1 MILPMWH
8 LDHVKSENLNN
19 QRKSSLT
26 DAVHVYYSALQ
37 WPNGRFIYLLFVL
50 DNLGR
55 LLQTSNASTWN
66 KEMKYED
73 YRCNLLGAEFLFFF
87 LSMKFSNGGSHLWEL
102 YYILSWHGDPP
113 MILPNII
120 LTCFRQWFLACHTSE
135 SEKCPC
141 PQSLCLKFQHGNASC
156 HRVVWSQTEDDSV
169 SEKVQIM
176 QVTMFVLMFAVCRA
190 GRLPVPR
197 CAFRRWK
204 TYVFVWQNHPPQ
216 TRESRVLW
224 AAHALLS
231 PPTHLLT
238 PRQSRG
244 LFLSAWCP
252 SKVSK
257 PL

>member
-1 MILPMWH
+1 MAKW
-8 LDHVKSENLNN
+8 
-19 QRKSSLT
+19 Q
-26 DAVHVYYSALQ
+26 
-37 WPNGRFIYLLFVL
+37 IYLFTFCFRQLRKIAS
-50 DNLGR
+50 DIKCQHMKQGDEIWR
-55 LLQTSNASTWN
+55 LSVQFIGCRIS
-66 KEMKYED
+66 
-73 YRCNLLGAEFLFFF
+73 FFF

-141 PQSLCLKFQHGNASC
+141 PQSLCLKFQHGNAFC

-244 LFLSAWCP
+244 LFLSAWRP

>member
-55 LLQTSNASTWN
+55 LLQKSNASTWN

-87 LSMKFSNGGSHLWEL
+87 FQWNSVMGGSHLWEL

-141 PQSLCLKFQHGNASC
+141 PQSLCLKFQHGNAFC

-244 LFLSAWCP
+244 LFLSAWRP

>member
-1 MILPMWH
+1 MAKW
-8 LDHVKSENLNN
+8 
-19 QRKSSLT
+19 Q
-26 DAVHVYYSALQ
+26 
-37 WPNGRFIYLLFVL
+37 IYLFTFCFRQLRKIASDIKCQHMKQGDEIWRLSVQFI
-50 DNLGR
+50 GR
-55 LLQTSNASTWN
+55 RIS
-66 KEMKYED
+66 
-73 YRCNLLGAEFLFFF
+73 FFF

>member
-1 MILPMWH
+1 MAKW
-8 LDHVKSENLNN
+8 
-19 QRKSSLT
+19 Q
-26 DAVHVYYSALQ
+26 
-37 WPNGRFIYLLFVL
+37 IYLFTFCFRQLRKIAS
-50 DNLGR
+50 DIKCQHMKQGDEIWR
-55 LLQTSNASTWN
+55 LLVQFIGRRIS
-66 KEMKYED
+66 
-73 YRCNLLGAEFLFFF
+73 FFF

-141 PQSLCLKFQHGNASC
+141 TQSLCLKFQHGNAFC

-244 LFLSAWCP
+244 LFLSAWRP

>member
-1 MILPMWH
+1 MAKW
-8 LDHVKSENLNN
+8 
-19 QRKSSLT
+19 Q
-26 DAVHVYYSALQ
+26 
-37 WPNGRFIYLLFVL
+37 IYLFTFCFRQLRKIASDIKCQHMKQGDEIWRLSVQFI
-50 DNLGR
+50 GR
-55 LLQTSNASTWN
+55 RIS
-66 KEMKYED
+66 
-73 YRCNLLGAEFLFFF
+73 FFF

-102 YYILSWHGDPP
+102 YSILSWHGDPP

-141 PQSLCLKFQHGNASC
+141 TQSLCLKFQHGNAFC

-244 LFLSAWCP
+244 LFLSAWRP

>member
-1 MILPMWH
+1 MAKW
-8 LDHVKSENLNN
+8 
-19 QRKSSLT
+19 Q
-26 DAVHVYYSALQ
+26 
-37 WPNGRFIYLLFVL
+37 IYLFTFCFRQLRKIASDIKCQHMKQGDEIWRLSVQFI
-50 DNLGR
+50 GR
-55 LLQTSNASTWN
+55 RIS
-66 KEMKYED
+66 
-73 YRCNLLGAEFLFFF
+73 FFF

-141 PQSLCLKFQHGNASC
+141 PQSLCLKFQHGNAFC

-169 SEKVQIM
+169 SEKAQIM

-244 LFLSAWCP
+244 LFLSAWRP

>member
-1 MILPMWH
+1 MAKW
-8 LDHVKSENLNN
+8 
-19 QRKSSLT
+19 Q
-26 DAVHVYYSALQ
+26 
-37 WPNGRFIYLLFVL
+37 IYLFTFCFRQLRKIASDIKCQHMKQGDEIWRLSVQFI
-50 DNLGR
+50 GR
-55 LLQTSNASTWN
+55 RIS
-66 KEMKYED
+66 
-73 YRCNLLGAEFLFFF
+73 FFF

-141 PQSLCLKFQHGNASC
+141 LQSLCLKFQHGNAFC

-244 LFLSAWCP
+244 LFLSAWRP

>member
-1 MILPMWH
+1 MPAHETRRWNMKIIG
-8 LDHVKSENLNN
+8 
-19 QRKSSLT
+19 
-26 DAVHVYYSALQ
+26 A
-37 WPNGRFIYLLFVL
+37 IYWAQNF
-50 DNLGR
+50 
-55 LLQTSNASTWN
+55 
-66 KEMKYED
+66 
-73 YRCNLLGAEFLFFF
+73 FFFF

-135 SEKCPC
+135 SEKCKC
-141 PQSLCLKFQHGNASC
+141 PQSLCLKFQHGNAFC

-204 TYVFVWQNHPPQ
+204 TYVFVWQDHPPQ

-244 LFLSAWCP
+244 LFLSAWRP

>member
-1 MILPMWH
+1 MAKW
-8 LDHVKSENLNN
+8 
-19 QRKSSLT
+19 Q
-26 DAVHVYYSALQ
+26 
-37 WPNGRFIYLLFVL
+37 IYLFTFCFRQLRKIASDIKCQHMKQGDEIWRLSVQFI
-50 DNLGR
+50 GR
-55 LLQTSNASTWN
+55 RIS
-66 KEMKYED
+66 
-73 YRCNLLGAEFLFFF
+73 FFF

-141 PQSLCLKFQHGNASC
+141 PQSLCLKFQHGNAFC

-244 LFLSAWCP
+244 LFLSAWRP

>member
-1 MILPMWH
+1 MADLFTFCFRQLWKIAS
-8 LDHVKSENLNN
+8 DIKSC
-19 QRKSSLT
+19 
-26 DAVHVYYSALQ
+26 
-37 WPNGRFIYLLFVL
+37 
-50 DNLGR
+50 
-55 LLQTSNASTWN
+55 ASTWN
-66 KEMKYED
+66 KEIKYED
-73 YRCNLLGAEFLFFF
+73 YRCNLLGAEFLFF

-102 YYILSWHGDPP
+102 YYILSWHRDPP

-120 LTCFRQWFLACHTSE
+120 LTN
-135 SEKCPC
+135 EKCPF
-141 PQSLCLKFQHGNASC
+141 PQSLCLCLKFQHGNAFC
-156 HRVVWSQTEDDSV
+156 HRLVWSQTEDDSV

-176 QVTMFVLMFAVCRA
+176 PVTMFVLMFAVCRA

-244 LFLSAWCP
+244 LFLSAWRP

>member
-1 MILPMWH
+1 MAKW
-8 LDHVKSENLNN
+8 
-19 QRKSSLT
+19 Q
-26 DAVHVYYSALQ
+26 
-37 WPNGRFIYLLFVL
+37 IYLFTFCFRQLRKIASDIKCQHMKQGDEIWRLSVQFI
-50 DNLGR
+50 GR
-55 LLQTSNASTWN
+55 RIS
-66 KEMKYED
+66 
-73 YRCNLLGAEFLFFF
+73 FFF

-135 SEKCPC
+135 SKKCPC
-141 PQSLCLKFQHGNASC
+141 PQSLCLKFQHGNAFC

-244 LFLSAWCP
+244 LFLSAWRP

>member
-1 MILPMWH
+1 MAKW
-8 LDHVKSENLNN
+8 
-19 QRKSSLT
+19 Q
-26 DAVHVYYSALQ
+26 
-37 WPNGRFIYLLFVL
+37 IYLFTFCFRQLRKIASDIKCQHMKQGDEIWRLSVQFI
-50 DNLGR
+50 GR
-55 LLQTSNASTWN
+55 
-66 KEMKYED
+66 
-73 YRCNLLGAEFLFFF
+73 RIFFFF

>member
-1 MILPMWH
+1 MAKW
-8 LDHVKSENLNN
+8 
-19 QRKSSLT
+19 Q
-26 DAVHVYYSALQ
+26 
-37 WPNGRFIYLLFVL
+37 IYLFTFCFRQLRKIASDIKCQHMKQGDEIWRLSVQFI
-50 DNLGR
+50 GR
-55 LLQTSNASTWN
+55 RIS
-66 KEMKYED
+66 
-73 YRCNLLGAEFLFFF
+73 FFF

-141 PQSLCLKFQHGNASC
+141 PQSLCLKFQHGNAFC
-156 HRVVWSQTEDDSV
+156 HRVVWSQTDDDSV

-244 LFLSAWCP
+244 LFLSAWRP

>member
-1 MILPMWH
+1 MAKW
-8 LDHVKSENLNN
+8 
-19 QRKSSLT
+19 Q
-26 DAVHVYYSALQ
+26 
-37 WPNGRFIYLLFVL
+37 IYLFTFCFRQLRKIASEIKCQHMKQGDEIWRLSVQFI
-50 DNLGR
+50 GR
-55 LLQTSNASTWN
+55 RIS
-66 KEMKYED
+66 
-73 YRCNLLGAEFLFFF
+73 FFF

-141 PQSLCLKFQHGNASC
+141 PQSLCLKFQHGNAFC

-244 LFLSAWCP
+244 LFLSAWRP

>member
-1 MILPMWH
+1 MAKW
-8 LDHVKSENLNN
+8 
-19 QRKSSLT
+19 Q
-26 DAVHVYYSALQ
+26 
-37 WPNGRFIYLLFVL
+37 IYLFTFCFRQLRKIASDIKCQHMKQGDEIWRLSVQFI
-50 DNLGR
+50 GR
-55 LLQTSNASTWN
+55 RIS
-66 KEMKYED
+66 
-73 YRCNLLGAEFLFFF
+73 FFFF

-141 PQSLCLKFQHGNASC
+141 PQSLCLKFQHGNAFC

-244 LFLSAWCP
+244 LFLSAWRP

>member
-1 MILPMWH
+1 MAKW
-8 LDHVKSENLNN
+8 
-19 QRKSSLT
+19 Q
-26 DAVHVYYSALQ
+26 
-37 WPNGRFIYLLFVL
+37 IYLFTFCFRQLRKIASDIKCQHMKQGDEIWRLSVQFI
-50 DNLGR
+50 GR
-55 LLQTSNASTWN
+55 RIS
-66 KEMKYED
+66 
-73 YRCNLLGAEFLFFF
+73 FFF

-141 PQSLCLKFQHGNASC
+141 TQSLCLKFQHGNAFC

-244 LFLSAWCP
+244 LFLSAWRP